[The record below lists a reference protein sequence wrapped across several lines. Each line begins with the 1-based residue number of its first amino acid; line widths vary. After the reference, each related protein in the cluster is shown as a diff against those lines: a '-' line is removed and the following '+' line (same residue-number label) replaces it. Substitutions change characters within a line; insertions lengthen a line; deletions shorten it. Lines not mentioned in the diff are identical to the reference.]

1 MHTLICTGNSGI
13 DSARVAAATACN
25 AAQMGRKTVLT
36 SIGPSHSIG
45 ALLGVA
51 LGSETQK
58 IAPNLDAW
66 ILDTASDMS
75 RLFEEVRPRLM
86 GSLTQLGGD
95 ELPLIMGVDF
105 FLCAQ
110 RLSQTDSSS
119 YDLAVVDAGPHDAL
133 LRVLS
138 LPDSFRW
145 FVRLV
150 FGLDRGPGQSNQSQG
165 RSLVPT
171 SFLPY
176 EWVSAVQ
183 DARVKFEETR
193 DESTRPPTTTMR
205 YVVRPDAAGLQEARV
220 AVPALHLHGLAL
232 DMLVVGPLLP
242 ADISDSR
249 LQPVVEEQQQVAAQA
264 EHIWSAHPVLR
275 LPLSAQTGSVAAM
288 AAVGQTLYTGHQ
300 PGEVPDILL
309 PIIHGDSE
317 EPFLAIHLP
326 GALRETLS
334 LTLSGDELIVRA
346 GPYRRHVLL
355 PPALRGKNNIR
366 ASREGDR
373 LVVRLRTE

>member
-36 SIGPSHSIG
+36 SIGPSHNIG
-45 ALLGVA
+45 PLLGVA
-51 LGSETQK
+51 LSSETQK

-66 ILDTASDMS
+66 ILDAASDMS

-86 GSLTQLGGD
+86 GSLAQLGGD
-95 ELPLIMGVDF
+95 ELPLIMGVDY

-110 RLSQTDSSS
+110 RLSQADASG
-119 YDLAVVDAGPHDAL
+119 YDLAVVDAGSHDAL

-150 FGLDRGPGQSNQSQG
+150 FGLDRGPGQSSHSQG

-183 DARVKFEETR
+183 DARVKFEQTR

-205 YVVRPDAAGLQEARV
+205 YVVRPDVAGLQESRV

-249 LQPVVEEQQQVAAQA
+249 LQPVVEQQQQVAAQA
-264 EHIWSAHPVLR
+264 EQIWSAHPVLR
-275 LPLSAQTGSVAAM
+275 LPLSPQTGSVADM
-288 AAVGQTLYTGHQ
+288 AALGQALYTGHQ
-300 PGEVPDILL
+300 PGEVPDMLL
-309 PIIHGDSE
+309 PIIHGDGA